1 METLSEI
8 AKKSLTSSFFTASIL
23 GRKAAARKTPQAGGT
38 LDFGGP
44 WSAAG
49 RAQGTGSAPPKNQKG
64 AERMLSTHRWT
75 KGIITVWLLAI
86 FVCAASVPGYAQ
98 VSEPKGTLFQVSTLA
113 GLERGFFYPVTNVG
127 QMKQHGNIGVGAF
140 EGMDGEL
147 LILDGQAYNAMYD
160 GKVVPVEDQSPIVY
174 GAVAL
179 LNADRTAS
187 LQNVA
192 SYEQL
197 QKSLEKLLP
206 DRNIFYVFKIQATF
220 NYLKIR
226 STAKQE
232 KPYPGLASVV
242 KNQSTFEF
250 SNIKGTLIGFRCPAY
265 IQGIYAP
272 GFHLHFI
279 SEDRQKGGHLL
290 EANLADLT
298 AQIGYLTQMHLL
310 LPDND
315 ATRAVDLAVK

>member
-1 METLSEI
+1 MFS
-8 AKKSLTSSFFTASIL
+8 
-23 GRKAAARKTPQAGGT
+23 
-38 LDFGGP
+38 
-44 WSAAG
+44 
-49 RAQGTGSAPPKNQKG
+49 N
-64 AERMLSTHRWT
+64 HRWI
-75 KGIITVWLLAI
+75 KGFFAACLLAF
-86 FVCAASVPGYAQ
+86 FVCAASVPCYSQ
-98 VSEPKGTLFQVSTLA
+98 VSQPKGTLFQVSTVT
-113 GLERGFFYPVTNVG
+113 GLERGLFYPVTTVG

-147 LILDGQAYNAMYD
+147 LIIDGQAYNAMYD
-160 GKVVPVEDQSPIVY
+160 GKVVPVEDNSPIVY
-174 GAVAL
+174 GAVAF

-187 LQNVA
+187 MQNVA

-197 QKSLEKLLP
+197 QQNLEKLVP
-206 DRNIFYVFKIQATF
+206 NQNIFYVFKIQATF
-220 NYLKIR
+220 NYLKVR

-232 KPYPGLASVV
+232 RPYPGLAVVV

-250 SNIKGTLIGFRCPAY
+250 NNIKGTLLGFRCPAY

-279 SEDRQKGGHLL
+279 SEDHRKGGHVL
-290 EANLADLT
+290 EANLAEVT

-315 ATRAVDLAVK
+315 ATRTMDMSTK